1 VRGDHRARIAHLTER
16 PAKLTVVTNAP
27 RTVARS
33 QTSDRRRVR
42 AWLQRAPLLPAVVFT
57 VVVTQIPFLLTL
69 WYSFQ
74 DYNLNYPARPKNF
87 PTIANYKAVFADP
100 TFRTAALNT
109 LMFTAGPVIL
119 SLILGT
125 GIAILLNRH
134 VFGRGLLR
142 TLIISPF
149 LVMSTAAALV
159 WKFAILDTTFGVLNY
174 FLKPLGVHD
183 VNWIGVHSQLTIIT
197 FLTWQWTP
205 FMVLLA
211 LAGLQ
216 SQGDD
221 ILEAAR
227 ADGAGAWR
235 IFRSLTLPHLRP
247 YIELGILLGSIYIV
261 QAFDAIFI
269 ITQGGPATDTTN
281 LPYYIYQ
288 TAFQAYDIGR
298 ASAMS
303 VVVVIAT
310 ILIATVALRTISSM
324 FSEEGMRGR

>member
-1 VRGDHRARIAHLTER
+1 VRTLTNLVDTVPDALPVAPKRPTGSASETWLRRIPLA
-16 PAKLTVVTNAP
+16 PAL
-27 RTVARS
+27 
-33 QTSDRRRVR
+33 
-42 AWLQRAPLLPAVVFT
+42 VFT

-74 DYNLNYPARPKNF
+74 RYNLNFPGNSRDF
-87 PTIANYKAVFADP
+87 PTLYNYRAIFKDP
-100 TFRTAALNT
+100 TFRTAARNT
-109 LMFTAGPVIL
+109 VVLTVVPVVCSVIF
-119 SLILGT
+119 GV
-125 GIAILLNRH
+125 GIALLLNRH
-134 VFGRGLLR
+134 VFGRGFLR

-159 WKFAILDTTFGVLNY
+159 WKFSILDDSFGVLNY
-174 FLKPLGVHD
+174 FVTLVGFHRVDWIQVHPT
-183 VNWIGVHSQLTIIT
+183 LTIIS

-216 SQGDD
+216 SQGED

-227 ADGAGAWR
+227 VDGASSSR

-261 QAFDAIFI
+261 QAFDSIYI

-288 TAFQAYDIGR
+288 VAFQAFDIGR
-298 ASAMS
+298 ASAMA

-310 ILIATVALRTISSM
+310 ILIATVALRMVSSL
-324 FSEEGMRGR
+324 FSDEGMGGR

>member
-1 VRGDHRARIAHLTER
+1 VRSVTSVVDTA
-16 PAKLTVVTNAP
+16 PAAAPVAP
-27 RTVARS
+27 RRAS
-33 QTSDRRRVR
+33 SSSSAWIRRVP
-42 AWLQRAPLLPAVVFT
+42 LAPALVFT

-69 WYSFQ
+69 YYSFEK
-74 DYNLNYPARPKNF
+74 YNLNDPLASRSF
-87 PTIANYKAVFADP
+87 PTLYNYRAIFKDP
-100 TFRTAALNT
+100 TFRVAARNTVLLTAV
-109 LMFTAGPVIL
+109 PVIL
-119 SLILGT
+119 TVAFGV

-134 VFGRGLLR
+134 VFGRGFLR

-149 LVMSTAAALV
+149 LVMSTAAALI
-159 WKFAILDTTFGVLNY
+159 WKFSILDDTFGVLNY
-174 FLKPLGVHD
+174 FLTLVGLHRVDWIQVHP
-183 VNWIGVHSQLTIIT
+183 QLTIIA

-216 SQGDD
+216 SQGED

-227 ADGAGAWR
+227 VDGAGSWR

-261 QAFDAIFI
+261 QAFDSIYI

-288 TAFQAYDIGR
+288 VAFQAFDIGR
-298 ASAMS
+298 ASAMA

-310 ILIATVALRTISSM
+310 ILIATVALRMVSSL
-324 FSEEGMRGR
+324 FSDEGMAGR

>member
-1 VRGDHRARIAHLTER
+1 MTVLTSAPRRVAPVHTTER
-16 PAKLTVVTNAP
+16 
-27 RTVARS
+27 RRS
-33 QTSDRRRVR
+33 LG
-42 AWLQRAPLLPAVVFT
+42 WLRRAPLLPAMVFT
-57 VVVTQIPFLLTL
+57 IVVTQIPFLLTL

-74 DYNLNYPARPKNF
+74 DYNLNYPTRPKNF

-100 TFRTAALNT
+100 TFRAAAVNT
-109 LMFTAGPVIL
+109 LIFTVGPVIL
-119 SLILGT
+119 SLLLGT
-125 GIAILLNRH
+125 GIAVLLNRH

-159 WKFAILDTTFGVLNY
+159 WKFTILDTTFGVLNY

-205 FMVLLA
+205 FMVLLV

-235 IFRSLTLPHLRP
+235 IFRSITLPHLRP

-261 QAFDAIFI
+261 QAFDSIFI

-281 LPYYIYQ
+281 LPYYIYE

-324 FSEEGMRGR
+324 FSDEGMRGR

>member
-1 VRGDHRARIAHLTER
+1 VTVLT
-16 PAKLTVVTNAP
+16 TAP
-27 RTVARS
+27 REIAPAPPPS
-33 QTSDRRRVR
+33 RRVGR
-42 AWLQRAPLLPAVVFT
+42 GAAWLRRLPLLPAMVFT
-57 VVVTQIPFLLTL
+57 IVVTQIPFLLTL
-69 WYSFQ
+69 FYSFEK
-74 DYNLNYPARPKNF
+74 YNLNYPSRPKRF
-87 PTIANYKAVFADP
+87 PTVANYQAVFADP
-100 TFRTAALNT
+100 MFRTAALNT
-109 LMFTAGPVIL
+109 LLFTAVPVIA
-119 SLILGT
+119 SILLGL
-125 GIAILLNRH
+125 GIAILLNRR
-134 VFGRGLLR
+134 VFGRGFLR

-149 LVMSTAAALV
+149 LVMSAAAALI
-159 WKFAILDTTFGVLNY
+159 WKYSILDTTFGVLNF
-174 FLKPLGVHD
+174 FLKPFGVHD

-205 FMVLLA
+205 FMVLIL

-216 SQGDD
+216 SQGED

-227 ADGAGAWR
+227 VDGAGAWR
-235 IFRSLTLPHLRP
+235 IFRTLTLPHLRM

-261 QAFDAIFI
+261 QAFDSIYM

-303 VVVVIAT
+303 VVVVVAT

-324 FSEEGMRGR
+324 FSDEGMRGR

>member
-1 VRGDHRARIAHLTER
+1 
-16 PAKLTVVTNAP
+16 LTVLTSAP
-27 RTVARS
+27 QRVAAARRPE
-33 QTSDRRRVR
+33 RRRTRGWVR
-42 AWLQRAPLLPAVVFT
+42 RAPLLPAMVFT
-57 VVVTQIPFLLTL
+57 IVVTQIPFLLTL

-74 DYNLNYPARPKNF
+74 DYNLNYPRRPKNF
-87 PTIANYKAVFADP
+87 PTIANYQAVFADP
-100 TFRTAALNT
+100 IFRTAALNT
-109 LMFTAGPVIL
+109 LLFTVSPVIL
-119 SLILGT
+119 SLVLGT
-125 GIAILLNRH
+125 GIAVLLNRH
-134 VFGRGLLR
+134 VFGRGILR

-159 WKFAILDTTFGVLNY
+159 WKFTILDTTFGVLNY
-174 FLKPLGVHD
+174 FLKPFGVHD

-205 FMVLLA
+205 FMVLLV

-303 VVVVIAT
+303 VVVVVAT

-324 FSEEGMRGR
+324 FSEEGMLGR

>member
-1 VRGDHRARIAHLTER
+1 MTVLTS
-16 PAKLTVVTNAP
+16 AP
-27 RTVARS
+27 RRVAPAH
-33 QTSDRRRVR
+33 TTERRRVR
-42 AWLQRAPLLPAVVFT
+42 GWLTRAPLLPAMVFT
-57 VVVTQIPFLLTL
+57 IVVTQIPFLLTL

-74 DYNLNYPARPKNF
+74 DYNLNHPNRPKNF
-87 PTIANYKAVFADP
+87 PTLANYQAVFADP
-100 TFRTAALNT
+100 TFRAAALNT

-119 SLILGT
+119 SLVLGT
-125 GIAILLNRH
+125 GIAVLLNRH
-134 VFGRGLLR
+134 VFGRGFLR

-159 WKFAILDTTFGVLNY
+159 WKFTILDTTFGVLNY
-174 FLKPLGVHD
+174 FLKPFGVHD

-205 FMVLLA
+205 FMVLIV

-281 LPYYIYQ
+281 LPYYIYE

-303 VVVVIAT
+303 VVVVVAT
-310 ILIATVALRTISSM
+310 ILVATVALRTISSM
-324 FSEEGMRGR
+324 FSEEGMLGR

>member
-1 VRGDHRARIAHLTER
+1 LTVLTSAPRRVAPVHTTER
-16 PAKLTVVTNAP
+16 
-27 RTVARS
+27 RRS
-33 QTSDRRRVR
+33 LG
-42 AWLQRAPLLPAVVFT
+42 WLRRAPLLPAMVFT
-57 VVVTQIPFLLTL
+57 IVVTQIPFLLTL

-74 DYNLNYPARPKNF
+74 DYNLNYPTRPKNF

-100 TFRTAALNT
+100 TFRAAAVNT
-109 LMFTAGPVIL
+109 LIFTVGPVIL
-119 SLILGT
+119 SLLLGT
-125 GIAILLNRH
+125 GIAVLLNRH

-159 WKFAILDTTFGVLNY
+159 WKFTILDTTFGVLNY

-205 FMVLLA
+205 FMVLLV

-235 IFRSLTLPHLRP
+235 IFRSITLPHLRP

-261 QAFDAIFI
+261 QAFDSIFI

-281 LPYYIYQ
+281 LPYYIYE

-324 FSEEGMRGR
+324 FSDEGMRGR